1 MRRPGTGLRTLGRWQ
16 AGSQWRSRER
26 PPARDRW
33 RSGIRW
39 FGVLGAVLVGSVL
52 LGATPA
58 GAHPLGNFT
67 TNQYAGL
74 TVDAA
79 GTTIDHVLDLAEL
92 PAYQLRQQLWR
103 DAAPT
108 AGEAD
113 AFAAR
118 ECARIADAVRLTVA
132 GRRVP
137 VAVTA
142 RTVTFPAGTAGL
154 DTLRLEC
161 RLRGDAPVRPGTTLD
176 YSADAYPERIGW
188 REVTAVGDNV
198 TLTASDVPATSP
210 SRRLTAYPEQQLTSP
225 PDIRAAHLTATPGGG
240 AAPPAAD
247 AATGARN
254 RGVDR
259 LTQAFTDFIGRPK
272 LTLTIG
278 VLAVLIAL
286 VLGAAHALAP
296 GHGKTVMAAYLVAE
310 RGSLRHAGVIAATV
324 TLTHTGGVMIL
335 GLLLS
340 TTLAFAPQRV
350 YGWLGLAS
358 GVLLAAVGAVLL
370 YRAWR
375 GQGFSH
381 GHHHGPG
388 GHTHGP
394 GGHTHGPGGHVHS
407 HDGHH
412 HGAGGHAHGPGSHH
426 HGPGGHTHEADG
438 HHHAPHRP
446 ELVGASAQ
454 VAAGHQHSHDHVHHD
469 EAAPHSHSHAHQDDH
484 HHTAGQAS
492 EVEQHHGHDE
502 PHAHP
507 APGRGPGSRSALS
520 LFTVTAMG
528 FAGGL
533 VPSPSA
539 VVVLLGAIA
548 LGRTWFGVVLVLGY
562 GLGMA
567 ATLVGIGF
575 LLARWRHRLEPRL
588 TGRVGTLV
596 RRVAPLATS
605 GLVVVVGLCVAA
617 QAVVGL

>member
-1 MRRPGTGLRTLGRWQ
+1 MRTGAGRRIGDQRRSGGRSRAGSRWRPGIRF
-16 AGSQWRSRER
+16 
-26 PPARDRW
+26 
-33 RSGIRW
+33 GI
-39 FGVLGAVLVGSVL
+39 LGAVLVGSVL
-52 LGATPA
+52 LGAAPA

-74 TVDAA
+74 TVDTA
-79 GTTIDHVLDLAEL
+79 GTTIDYVVDMAEL

-103 DAAPT
+103 DATPS
-108 AGEAD
+108 AGESD
-113 AFAAR
+113 AYAAG
-118 ECARIADAVRLTVA
+118 ECARIGDAVRLTVG

-142 RTVTFPAGTAGL
+142 RTITFPAGTAGL
-154 DTLRLEC
+154 PTLRLEC
-161 RLRGDAPVRPGTTLD
+161 RLRAETPVASTTELG
-176 YSADAYPERIGW
+176 YSGDAYPDRIGW
-188 REVTAVGDNV
+188 REVTAVGDAV
-198 TLTASDVPATSP
+198 TLTASDVPVASP
-210 SRRLTAYPEQQLTSP
+210 SNRLTAYPEQQLTSP
-225 PDIRAAHLTATPGGG
+225 PDIRAAHLTAAPGGA
-240 AAPPAAD
+240 AAPPAANGT
-247 AATGARN
+247 AGAQN
-254 RGVDR
+254 RGIDR
-259 LTQAFTDFIGRPK
+259 LTLAFTDFIGRPK

-370 YRAWR
+370 YRAWLGR
-375 GQGFSH
+375 GFSH
-381 GHHHGPG
+381 GHSHGPG

-394 GGHTHGPGGHVHS
+394 GGNTHASDGHTLGPGGHLHS
-407 HDGHH
+407 H
-412 HGAGGHAHGPGSHH
+412 GGHD
-426 HGPGGHTHEADG
+426 HGPGGHTHGPKGHGHGSDGHTHETGG
-438 HHHAPHRP
+438 HHHAPQDDHGHRP
-446 ELVGASAQ
+446 ELVGAH
-454 VAAGHQHSHDHVHHD
+454 AAGTPTLGSTSHHHTHDHVRVPRDEPEHVGHADTAAHD
-469 EAAPHSHSHAHQDDH
+469 HSHSHSHG
-484 HHTAGQAS
+484 TPTGAGT
-492 EVEQHHGHDE
+492 
-502 PHAHP
+502 
-507 APGRGPGSRSALS
+507 GPRSALS

-588 TGRVGTLV
+588 TGRTGTLV
-596 RRVAPLATS
+596 RRIAPLATS

-617 QAVVGL
+617 QAAVTL

>member
-1 MRRPGTGLRTLGRWQ
+1 MFGALL
-16 AGSQWRSRER
+16 AGC
-26 PPARDRW
+26 
-33 RSGIRW
+33 
-39 FGVLGAVLVGSVL
+39 VL
-52 LGATPA
+52 LTASPA
-58 GAHPLGNFT
+58 AAHPLGNFT

-74 TVDAA
+74 TVDAT
-79 GTTIDHVLDLAEL
+79 GVTVDYVVDMAEL
-92 PAYQLRQQLWR
+92 PTYQLRQQLWP
-103 DAAPT
+103 DTAPT
-108 AGEAD
+108 GAQSAGY
-113 AFAAR
+113 AAS
-118 ECARIADAVRLTVA
+118 ECARIAGTA
-132 GRRVP
+132 
-137 VAVTA
+137 AVTA
-142 RTVTFPAGTAGL
+142 DGRPVPLTVTQRAISFPVGAAGL

-161 RLRGDAPVRPGTTLD
+161 VLRGDAHLD
-176 YSADAYPERIGW
+176 RSSRIAYSADAYPERLGW
-188 REVTAVGDNV
+188 REVTAVGDGT
-198 TLTASDVPATSP
+198 TLTASDVPAASP
-210 SRRLTAYPEQQLTSP
+210 SRRLTAYPDQALTSP
-225 PDIRAAHLTATPGGG
+225 AATHSAHLTATPGGV
-240 AAPPAAD
+240 AAPRAAST
-247 AATGARN
+247 AAGTQA

-259 LTQAFTDFIGRPK
+259 LTRAFTDFIGRPK
-272 LTLTIG
+272 LTLSIG

-350 YGWLGLAS
+350 YGWLGLTS
-358 GVLLAAVGAVLL
+358 GALLAAVGAVLL

-375 GQGFSH
+375 GQGLSH

-388 GHTHGP
+388 GHIHGP
-394 GGHTHGPGGHVHS
+394 AGHHHGPDGHTHGPGGH
-407 HDGHH
+407 HH
-412 HGAGGHAHGPGSHH
+412 HH
-426 HGPGGHTHEADG
+426 HGPLNADGHQAELVAAHAGTSAQVTAGHDHPHDHSHHGELAHAGHTHGAAHDDG
-438 HHHAPHRP
+438 HNH
-446 ELVGASAQ
+446 S
-454 VAAGHQHSHDHVHHD
+454 HSHDHAHVHTPLGHNEHHD
-469 EAAPHSHSHAHQDDH
+469 HV
-484 HHTAGQAS
+484 TGAG
-492 EVEQHHGHDE
+492 
-502 PHAHP
+502 P
-507 APGRGPGSRSALS
+507 AGSGGARSALS

-562 GLGMA
+562 GAGMA

-588 TGRVGTLV
+588 TGRTGTLV

-617 QAVVGL
+617 QAAVSL

>member
-1 MRRPGTGLRTLGRWQ
+1 MRRLGTGRRSGER
-16 AGSQWRSRER
+16 SQV
-26 PPARDRW
+26 RDRW
-33 RSGIRW
+33 RSGERAQARNRWRSGGRW

-52 LGATPA
+52 LGAAPA

-79 GTTIDHVLDLAEL
+79 GTTIDYVLDLAEL
-92 PAYQLRQQLWR
+92 PAYQLRQQLWH

-113 AFAAR
+113 AYAAG
-118 ECARIADAVRLTVA
+118 ECARIADAVRLTV
-132 GRRVP
+132 GDRRVP

-154 DTLRLEC
+154 TTLRLEC
-161 RLRGDAPVRPGTTLD
+161 RLRADTPVTTTTELG
-176 YSADAYPERIGW
+176 YSGDAYPDRIGW
-188 REVTAVGDNV
+188 REVTAVGDAV
-198 TLTASDVPATSP
+198 TLTASDVPGASP
-210 SRRLTAYPEQQLTSP
+210 SNRLTAYPEQQLSSP
-225 PDIRAAHLTATPGGG
+225 SDIRAAHLTATPGGT
-240 AAPPAAD
+240 AAPPAAHT
-247 AATGARN
+247 ATSAQS
-254 RGVDR
+254 RGIDR
-259 LTQAFTDFIGRPK
+259 LTLAFTDFIGRPK

-296 GHGKTVMAAYLVAE
+296 GHGKTVMAAYLVAQ

-358 GVLLAAVGAVLL
+358 GVLLAAVGTVLL

-375 GQGFSH
+375 GHGFAH

-394 GGHTHGPGGHVHS
+394 DGHHHGHDGHTHGPGGHDHPAGHTHGS
-407 HDGHH
+407 DGHH
-412 HGAGGHAHGPGSHH
+412 HGPPDTHGHRS
-426 HGPGGHTHEADG
+426 
-438 HHHAPHRP
+438 
-446 ELVGASAQ
+446 ELVGAH
-454 VAAGHQHSHDHVHHD
+454 AAGASTQVEASHH
-469 EAAPHSHSHAHQDDH
+469 HAHGHSPARIGGHDAEHGHDDVRAHAAHDH
-484 HHTAGQAS
+484 HHDHES
-492 EVEQHHGHDE
+492 
-502 PHAHP
+502 
-507 APGRGPGSRSALS
+507 GPRARSALS

-548 LGRTWFGVVLVLGY
+548 LGRTWFGVILVLGY

-588 TGRVGTLV
+588 TGRTGTLV
-596 RRVAPLATS
+596 RRFAPLATS

-617 QAVVGL
+617 RAVVSL

>member
-1 MRRPGTGLRTLGRWQ
+1 MRRL
-16 AGSQWRSRER
+16 
-26 PPARDRW
+26 
-33 RSGIRW
+33 
-39 FGVLGAVLVGSVL
+39 GVLGAVLAGCVL
-52 LGATPA
+52 LTASPA
-58 GAHPLGNFT
+58 AAHPLGNFT

-74 TVDAA
+74 AVDPAGVTVDY
-79 GTTIDHVLDLAEL
+79 VVDLAEL
-92 PAYQLRQQLWR
+92 PTYQLRQQLWP

-108 AGEAD
+108 GPQADGYAAG
-113 AFAAR
+113 
-118 ECARIADAVRLTVA
+118 ECARIAGTVRLTVA
-132 GRRVP
+132 DRPVP
-137 VAVTA
+137 VAVTG

-161 RLRGDAPVRPGTTLD
+161 RLRAAAPIGPDTRLD
-176 YSADAYPERIGW
+176 YTADAYPDRIGW
-188 REVTAVGDNV
+188 REVTAVGDTV
-198 TLTASDVPATSP
+198 TLTASDVPAVSTSG
-210 SRRLTAYPEQQLTSP
+210 RLTAYPERQLTAPSAVH
-225 PDIRAAHLTATPGGG
+225 AAHLTATPGGG
-240 AAPPAAD
+240 VAALAAPSEG
-247 AATGARN
+247 GAQA

-259 LTQAFTDFIGRPK
+259 LTRAFTDFIGRPR

-310 RGSLRHAGVIAATV
+310 RGSLRHAGVIAGTV

-340 TTLAFAPQRV
+340 TTLTFAPQRV

-358 GVLLAAVGAVLL
+358 GVLLAGVGAVLVF
-370 YRAWR
+370 RAWR
-375 GQGFSH
+375 GQGLSH

-394 GGHTHGPGGHVHS
+394 DEHHHGPDGHTHRPGEHRHGPGGHAHAS
-407 HDGHH
+407 DGHR
-412 HGAGGHAHGPGSHH
+412 
-426 HGPGGHTHEADG
+426 HEPKDADG
-438 HHHAPHRP
+438 HRP
-446 ELVGASAQ
+446 ELVGAANRPVQ
-454 VAAGHQHSHDHVHHD
+454 VTAAHHPHDHAHGELAHTAHTQGATHD
-469 EAAPHSHSHAHQDDH
+469 AHSHSHDDVHVHTPPDH
-484 HHTAGQAS
+484 HHN
-492 EVEQHHGHDE
+492 H
-502 PHAHP
+502 
-507 APGRGPGSRSALS
+507 GPGAGTGARSTLS

-548 LGRTWFGVVLVLGY
+548 LGRTWFGVILVLGY

-588 TGRVGTLV
+588 TGRAGTIL
-596 RRVAPLATS
+596 RRAAPLATS
-605 GLVVVVGLCVAA
+605 GLVVVIGLGVAA
-617 QAVVGL
+617 KAAVSL